1 MGTGAVTENP
11 YQTPAVTE
19 VAAPLASDDLRELR
33 EKHIKHEASIKAV
46 GFLCLLGGVLLL
58 GSFAFVSIETI
69 AAGSLVESPAMSL
82 LFEIAF
88 GTLQL
93 ISGIGLRRLQGWSR
107 IPAAIVAA
115 VAMTKLPIGTIIGI
129 YILYL
134 LFSPKGSKILS
145 AEYREIEA
153 LTPDVRYRT
162 PRWFWILILVVIL
175 IFAGL
180 VVFAFVATRA
190 R

>member
-1 MGTGAVTENP
+1 MTENP

-19 VAAPLASDDLRELR
+19 VAATSLSPDLRDIR
-33 EKHIKHEASIKAV
+33 ERHIKHEASIKAV
-46 GFLCLLGGVLLL
+46 GILCILGGVVLL

-69 AAGSLVESPAMSL
+69 AAGSLAESPAMGL
-82 LFEIAF
+82 LFAVGF

-93 ISGIGLRRLQGWSR
+93 ISGTGLRQLWGWSR
-107 IPAAIVAA
+107 IPAAMVAA
-115 VAMTKLPIGTIIGI
+115 VSMFAIPIGTVVGI

-134 LFSPKGSKILS
+134 LFSPKGSKVLS
-145 AEYREIEA
+145 AEYREIVA

-162 PRWFWILILVVIL
+162 PRWFWILVLVVMSILV
-175 IFAGL
+175 GL
-180 VVFAFVATRA
+180 VVFAFVAFRI